1 MSWQQWVLAV
11 YFGLGALTTVGT
23 IGKPRKPIDPDT
35 AVGVVICC
43 VGRIAVVV
51 IGGSAPFDDAGDMG

>member
-35 AVGVVICC
+35 AVGMVICY
-43 VGRIAVVV
+43 VGLIALVVT
-51 IGGSAPFDDAGDMG
+51 G

>member
-11 YFGLGALTTVGT
+11 YFGLGALTAVGT

-35 AVGVVICC
+35 AVGMVICY
-43 VGRIAVVV
+43 VGLIALVVT
-51 IGGSAPFDDAGDMG
+51 G

>member
-23 IGKPRKPIDPDT
+23 IGKPRKPIDPDL
-35 AVGVVICC
+35 
-43 VGRIAVVV
+43 AVVMIV
-51 IGGSAPFDDAGDMG
+51 VQAGLIALVVTG